1 MSWPALALLCALSA
15 GSAQDAQEKAE
26 GASPE
31 AQAAWAR
38 LVAATS
44 SAPGQ
49 PITAFRLEADV
60 LTRQGAQTNETE
72 IDYRYLAPDCIRF
85 LLPNRLET
93 GRFGSGRED
102 YWLKDKDEIVV
113 LASRDYVQDRRQID
127 EMLALARNYV
137 ALSDPGRL
145 NLRRLELRS
154 APPGDLPPS
163 LQAAAK
169 KLTWISVASP
179 DFALVRRDGEPA
191 PEDALYTVELGL
203 NRDSLPVLVAIRDES
218 KRGDR
223 AALLVELGKYEERN
237 GFKIPLQLRV
247 YGRRPDA
254 RAGFVDSP
262 SQEIYVTATDL
273 RAPLTRDDFKP

>member
-1 MSWPALALLCALSA
+1 MSWALAFLCALSA
-15 GSAQDAQEKAE
+15 ASSQESAEVA
-26 GASPE
+26 ASPE
-31 AQAAWAR
+31 AKAAWSR
-38 LVAATS
+38 VLAATS

-93 GRFGSGRED
+93 GRCGPGRED
-102 YWLKDKDEIVV
+102 YWLKDKEEIVV
-113 LASRDYVQDRRQID
+113 LAGRDYVQDRQRVD
-127 EMLALARNYV
+127 EMLALAKNYV

-145 NLRRLELRS
+145 NLRRLELAS

-169 KLTWISVASP
+169 KLTWITVASS

-191 PEDALYTVELGL
+191 PKDAIYAVELGL
-203 NRDSLPVLVAIRDES
+203 RQDALPNLVVIREES
-218 KRGDR
+218 RKAGDR
-223 AALLVELGKYEERN
+223 TALLVELGKYEERN
-237 GFKIPLQLRV
+237 GFRIPLQLRV
-247 YGRRPDA
+247 FGRRPDG
-254 RAGFVDSP
+254 RPGFVDTP

-273 RAPLTRDDFKP
+273 RAPLTREDFRP